1 MKFCG
6 FILIE
11 ILEKPHLINISKIT
25 TSNIERKKGNKI
37 PNHGN
42 FNPIT
47 KNKESSHQGIINSH
61 HNNKFATF
69 SFE

>member
-1 MKFCG
+1 MNVCG

-11 ILEKPHLINISKIT
+11 ILEKIHLIDISKIT
-25 TSNIERKKGNKI
+25 TSSIERKKGNKI
-37 PNHGN
+37 PSHGN

-47 KNKESSHQGIINSH
+47 KNKETSHQGIINNH